1 MRSSIL
7 YTFTDETQRV
17 ANNHHKMVA
26 ETKAV
31 AATKNAIATRVTA
44 ELKTAQNKLNEAL
57 RVAKLTQQIAD
68 REKIQAD
75 AKATEAIRT
84 GK

>member
-1 MRSSIL
+1 MNVKFI
-7 YTFTDETQRV
+7 FTD
-17 ANNHHKMVA
+17 HHKAVA

-44 ELKTAQNKLNEAL
+44 ELKTAQNTFNEAI

>member
-1 MRSSIL
+1 MNVKFI
-7 YTFTDETQRV
+7 FTD
-17 ANNHHKMVA
+17 HHKTVA

-44 ELKTAQNKLNEAL
+44 ELKTAQNTFNEAL
-57 RVAKLTQQIAD
+57 RVAELTQQIAD
-68 REKIQAD
+68 REKLQAD